1 MDNIK
6 NYIVKYN
13 FLKPKQCDDIVKN
26 YSNNDLYEKHT
37 WSSNGEKIETE
48 KNKELD
54 VTYLNNQDGLI
65 LFKIIESFLEDYQ
78 KKFKKSEKA
87 NKLINNLSSFRL
99 NRYRSNTYMREH
111 FDHIYS
117 LFDGEKKGIPVLSIL
132 ILLNDDFEG
141 GQFKI
146 NNEDQNI
153 KKGELII
160 FPSCFLF
167 PHKVELITKGTRY
180 SLVAWG
186 F

>member
-1 MDNIK
+1 MDNIN

-13 FLKPKQCDDIVKN
+13 FLNSDQCDDIVKN
-26 YSNNDLYEKHT
+26 YNNNDIYEKHT
-37 WSSNGEKIETE
+37 WSNGKKIDIE
-48 KNKELD
+48 NDKELD
-54 VTYLNNQDGLI
+54 VAYLNNQDGLI
-65 LFKIIESFLEDYQ
+65 IFKMIESFLEDYEN
-78 KKFKKSEKA
+78 KFKKSEKA
-87 NKLINNLSSFRL
+87 SKLINDLSPFRI
-99 NRYRSNTYMREH
+99 NKYNPNTYMREH

-117 LFDGEKKGIPVLSIL
+117 LFDGEKKGIPILSIL

-141 GQFKI
+141 GEFKI
-146 NNEDQNI
+146 NNQNQNL

-160 FPSCFLF
+160 FPSCFMF

>member
-1 MDNIK
+1 M
-6 NYIVKYN
+6 VK
-13 FLKPKQCDDIVKN
+13 
-26 YSNNDLYEKHT
+26 
-37 WSSNGEKIETE
+37 
-48 KNKELD
+48 
-54 VTYLNNQDGLI
+54 
-65 LFKIIESFLEDYQ
+65 
-78 KKFKKSEKA
+78 
-87 NKLINNLSSFRL
+87 
-99 NRYRSNTYMREH
+99 
-111 FDHIYS
+111 
-117 LFDGEKKGIPVLSIL
+117 KKGIPVLSIL

-153 KKGELII
+153 KKGQLII